1 MPNYQ
6 GVWSLS
12 TQYQAQGQGNWP
24 PNYVPPPRALF
35 AGAGNIIDY
44 VQVDTT
50 GNATDFGDLSSSPS
64 RDGGSG
70 SSSTR
75 ALFSGAADSIARI
88 DTVQIFS
95 EGNATDFGD
104 LTKARTG
111 AAGLSNSTRCIW
123 FMGKGD
129 DGASDW
135 TNIIDYVT
143 IASLGNATDFGDTL
157 AGQYNGGAGT
167 GSSTRGVVG
176 GGQSTNS
183 ASSVVNVLQY
193 VTISSA
199 GNATDFGDL
208 TLARRTPAALSSST
222 RAVWGGGRNSSNV
235 NSNIMD
241 YITIA
246 STGNATD
253 FGDLATGGFGQNEGT
268 GSNTRGIFAP
278 GFGDPNFIQLDYIT
292 IASTGNSTTFGNLTG
307 SSRYGCM
314 ACSSAH
320 GGLS

>member
-12 TQYQAQGQGNWP
+12 EQYQAQGDGNWP

-35 AGAGNIIDY
+35 AGSGIIDY

-50 GNATDFGDLSSSPS
+50 GNATDFGDLYANSTDSAA
-64 RDGGSG
+64 G
-70 SSSTR
+70 SSATR
-75 ALFSGAADSIARI
+75 ALFGGIADDNARI
-88 DTVQIFS
+88 DTVEIFTT
-95 EGNATDFGD
+95 GNATDFGD
-104 LTKARTG
+104 LTKSRFKT
-111 AAGLSNSTRCIW
+111 AATSNSTRCIW

-129 DGASDW
+129 NGSTDW
-135 TNIIDYVT
+135 SNVIDYVT

-157 AGQYNGGAGT
+157 AGQYEGGSGAA
-167 GSSTRGVVG
+167 SPTRGVVG

-222 RAVWGGGRNSSNV
+222 RAVWGGGRDSSNTATNV
-235 NSNIMD
+235 MD

-253 FGDLATGGFGQNEGT
+253 FGDLATGDYGQNQGT
-268 GSNTRGIFAP
+268 GSNTRGIFGP
-278 GFGDPNFIQLDYIT
+278 SFTYSVQLEYIT

-307 SSRYGCM
+307 SNRYGSM

>member
-1 MPNYQ
+1 MPNYN

-24 PNYVPPPRALF
+24 PNYAPPPRALF
-35 AGAGNIIDY
+35 ASQGIIDY
-44 VQVDTT
+44 VEVETT
-50 GNATDFGDLSSSPS
+50 GNATDFGDLYANSTDS
-64 RDGGSG
+64 GAG
-70 SSSTR
+70 SSATR
-75 ALFSGAADSIARI
+75 ALFGGIADDNARI
-88 DTVQIFS
+88 DTVEIFTT
-95 EGNATDFGD
+95 GNATDFGD
-104 LTKARTG
+104 LTKSRIKTSST
-111 AAGLSNSTRCIW
+111 SNSTRCLW

-157 AGQYNGGAGT
+157 SGMYEGGSGA

-183 ASSVVNVLQY
+183 TSTVVNVLQY
-193 VTISSA
+193 VTIAST
-199 GNATDFGDL
+199 GNETDFGDL

-222 RAVWGGGRNSSNV
+222 RAVWGGGRDSSNV

-253 FGDLATGGFGQNEGT
+253 FGDLATGGYGQNQGT
-268 GSNTRGIFAP
+268 GTNTRGIFGP
-278 GFGDPNFIQLDYIT
+278 GFGASSPYVQLDYIT
-292 IASTGNSTTFGNLTG
+292 IASTGNSATFGNLTG
-307 SSRYGCM
+307 SNRYGSM
-314 ACSSAH
+314 ACSSGH